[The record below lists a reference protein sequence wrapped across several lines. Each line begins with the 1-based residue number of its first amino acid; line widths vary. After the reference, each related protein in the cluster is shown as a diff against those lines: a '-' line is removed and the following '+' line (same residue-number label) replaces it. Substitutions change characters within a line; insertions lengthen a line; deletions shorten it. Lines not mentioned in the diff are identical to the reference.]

1 MMSKNAM
8 IAVIIIATIMTF
20 SSCAPAETTEKVY
33 GFLYGIIHGI
43 VFIFALFAKLFDMD
57 YGLYAENNTGFTYW
71 LGYILG
77 VFIIGGGGGGAASRR
92 RRRD

>member
-1 MMSKNAM
+1 MKANQVFKTAM
-8 IAVIIIATIMTF
+8 LIALVMAI

-33 GFLYGIIHGI
+33 GFFYGIIHGL
-43 VFIFALFAKLFDMD
+43 VFIIALFAKLFDMD

-77 VFIIGGGGGGAASRR
+77 VFIIGGSGGGAASRR

>member
-1 MMSKNAM
+1 MKSNLILKC
-8 IAVIIIATIMTF
+8 VILAALIIVI

-33 GFLYGIIHGI
+33 GFFYGLIHGL
-43 VFIFALFAKLFDMD
+43 VFIIALFAKLFDMD

-77 VFIIGGGGGGAASRR
+77 VFIIGGGGGSAASRR

>member
-1 MMSKNAM
+1 MKSNQVLKF
-8 IAVIIIATIMTF
+8 AVLVALIIVI

-33 GFLYGIIHGI
+33 GFFYGIIHGL
-43 VFIFALFAKLFDMD
+43 VFIIALFAKLFDMD
-57 YGLYAENNTGFTYW
+57 YGLYAVNNTGFTYW

-77 VFIIGGGGGGAASRR
+77 VFIIGGGGGSAASRR

>member
-1 MMSKNAM
+1 MKSNQLIKWTLFLIVA
-8 IAVIIIATIMTF
+8 ATI

-33 GFLYGIIHGI
+33 GFFYGIIHGLLFI
-43 VFIFALFAKLFDMD
+43 VALFAKLFNMD

>member
-1 MMSKNAM
+1 MKSQSIYTALIVLILFM
-8 IAVIIIATIMTF
+8 TIT
-20 SSCAPAETTEKVY
+20 SCAPAETTEKVY
-33 GFLYGIIHGI
+33 GFFYGIIHGLL
-43 VFIFALFAKLFDMD
+43 FIIALFAKLFDMD

-77 VFIIGGGGGGAASRR
+77 VFIIGGGGGSAAGRR